1 MEEIVK
7 DWLDWWMDVARQ
19 MLPWRTRRLIDR
31 CVICLTTDGIQI
43 VRSGAT
49 ETYERDGFEARLRAL
64 GADLKR
70 RREPAVLRIAKDSA
84 VVRRLGA
91 VALPAS
97 EHRSAALLDIEAS
110 TPFRLDGVHVLMLR
124 PDLERGGRTCAYAIV
139 KRSLLD
145 PLTGVLKIAGINV
158 EGVEIDDGVSL
169 RQAHAA
175 DKAALFQTSHVAGK
189 RIAVLVTTAL
199 LAAAAGTYAH
209 EWFRQDAALY
219 SLEAESIP
227 LAAEAKAVRSALD
240 ARAARVAEVLALRK
254 SVEGRM
260 LVSSVWEELSRV
272 LPDSTYLTE
281 MTVKT
286 DGVSIIGFSAAAS
299 AIIVAL
305 EGSGLFD
312 QAAFAGPVVKAP
324 GFSGDRFAIE
334 LKTGG
339 KG

>member
-1 MEEIVK
+1 MAEIVK
-7 DWLDWWMDVARQ
+7 DWLDWWIDVTRQ
-19 MLPWRTRRLIDR
+19 MLPWRTRRLIAR

-43 VRSGAT
+43 VRSGLT
-49 ETYERDGFEARLRAL
+49 ETCERDGIDARLRAL

-97 EHRSAALLDIEAS
+97 QHRSAALLDIEAS
-110 TPFRLDGVHVLMLR
+110 TPFRMDGVHVLVLR
-124 PDLERGGRTCAYAIV
+124 PDQEHGGHTCAYAIV

-145 PLTGVLKIAGINV
+145 PLTGALKKAGIDV
-158 EGVEIDDGVSL
+158 ERAEIDDGVL
-169 RQAHAA
+169 PREVHAA
-175 DKAALFQTSHVAGK
+175 DRAALFQTSNAAGK
-189 RIAVLVTTAL
+189 RLAVLVTTLL

-209 EWFRQDAALY
+209 AWFRQDAALS
-219 SLEAESIP
+219 SLEAASTS
-227 LAAEAKAVRSALD
+227 LAAEAKAVRGALD
-240 ARAARVAEVLALRK
+240 ARTARVAEVLALRK

-305 EGSGLFD
+305 EGSSLFD

-334 LKTGG
+334 LNTGG
-339 KG
+339 NG

>member
-1 MEEIVK
+1 MVEFVK

-19 MLPWRTRRLIDR
+19 MLPWRTRRLIAR

-49 ETYERDGFEARLRAL
+49 ETCEKEGIAARLRVL
-64 GADLKR
+64 GAELKR
-70 RREPAVLRIAKDSA
+70 RREPAILRIAKDSA
-84 VVRRLGA
+84 VVRRLGP

-97 EHRSAALLDIEAS
+97 QHRSAALLDIEAS
-110 TPFRLDGVHVLMLR
+110 TPFRMDGVHVLMLR
-124 PDLERGGRTCAYAIV
+124 PDHEYGARTCAYAIV

-145 PLTGVLKIAGINV
+145 PLTGVLKNTGINV
-158 EGVEIDDGVSL
+158 EGVEIDDGASL
-169 RQAHAA
+169 RSVYAA
-175 DKAALFQTSHVAGK
+175 DKAAVSQTSNVARK
-189 RIAVLVTTAL
+189 KIAVPVTMLL

-209 EWFRQDAALY
+209 AWFRQDVALY
-219 SLEAESIP
+219 SLEAASASR
-227 LAAEAKAVRSALD
+227 AAEAKAVRSALD
-240 ARAARVAEVLALRK
+240 ARAARVAEALALRK
-254 SVEGRM
+254 SVEGRL

-299 AIIVAL
+299 AVIVAL
-305 EGSGLFD
+305 EGSSLFD

-339 KG
+339 KS